1 MSNKTYKTTPEYEEN
16 PLLADYDPSKYV
28 TKRKKYMCYPQDKVK
43 QLWDLISG
51 IMLIISCLTVP
62 FYLAI
67 YYNDPTEKPSAIL
80 VNAVVDICFF
90 VDILVTFNTAVYVS
104 QVCVIEDR
112 K

>member
-1 MSNKTYKTTPEYEEN
+1 M
-16 PLLADYDPSKYV
+16 
-28 TKRKKYMCYPQDKVK
+28 K

-67 YYNDPTEKPSAIL
+67 YYNDTTEKPSAIL
-80 VNAVVDICFF
+80 INAIVDICFF
-90 VDILVTFNTAVYVS
+90 VDIVVTFNTAVYVS

-112 K
+112 KQIAKIYLKKWFWIDLVVTMPYDLIINQINPSFS